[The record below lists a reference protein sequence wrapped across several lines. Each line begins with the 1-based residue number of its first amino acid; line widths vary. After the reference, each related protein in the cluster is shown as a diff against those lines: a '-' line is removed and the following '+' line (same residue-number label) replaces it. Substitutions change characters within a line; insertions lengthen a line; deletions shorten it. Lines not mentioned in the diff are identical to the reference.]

1 MAEVDTLILEN
12 VRLFLRL
19 LINDGIHVSK
29 AYIFGSYDT
38 GKPDQ
43 WSNIDVAFVSPQIGA
58 DRFEERV
65 KLTKIAIR
73 IDDRIE
79 PMPFNHKS
87 FKENDP
93 LVQEIIA
100 NGILVTG

>member
-1 MAEVDTLILEN
+1 MAEVDNLVLEN
-12 VRLFLRL
+12 VRQFLRL
-19 LINDGIHVSK
+19 LIKNGIHVSK
-29 AYIFGSYDT
+29 AYIYGSYAT
-38 GKPDQ
+38 GSPNQ
-43 WSNIDVAFVSPQIGA
+43 WSDIDVAVVSPQIGT
-58 DRFEERV
+58 DRFEERI

-87 FKENDP
+87 FEENDP

-100 NGILVTG
+100 HGIFVTG